1 MMMRMTAAA
10 VAALM
15 AGTQGS
21 LAQEEPATDQTIALP
36 AVSADADL
44 RRRTSGSTSQSL
56 DTLQT
61 ITVQPGVNELIQVA
75 IGHPN
80 RIVTPFKA
88 PRVVTSATA
97 VVETSEHV
105 IYVVPAHASPV
116 TMFVTE
122 TGDEGNAISLTLLP
136 REIPPRELRLQLPP
150 GVSPP
155 KAAAWSRKNQRHD
168 DRSYA
173 VLAGKAFDKLA
184 NGQLPD
190 DFAFSEEAPHPHPL
204 CAAENGF
211 EVAFGKG
218 QYLLGANQEIY
229 IGVVRNGGSTTA
241 VFQEPW
247 CYSTGVI
254 AVALWPRAHLQ
265 PGEAAEIYLARA
277 LAGPEAVPSAGARPS
292 LIGASP

>member
-15 AGTQGS
+15 AGTQGL
-21 LAQEEPATDQTIALP
+21 LAEEEPATDQKIALP
-36 AVSADADL
+36 AVSADADP
-44 RRRTSGSTSQSL
+44 RRRTSGSTSPIL

-88 PRVVTSATA
+88 PRVVTSAAA

-150 GVSPP
+150 GVSLP
-155 KAAAWSRKNQRHD
+155 KAAARSRKNQRRD
-168 DRSYA
+168 DRSYVA
-173 VLAGKAFDKLA
+173 LAGKAFDNLA
-184 NGQLPD
+184 KGQLPEA
-190 DFAFSEEAPHPHPL
+190 FAFSEEAPHPHPL

-218 QYLLGANQEIY
+218 QYLLGDNQEIY

-254 AVALWPRAHLQ
+254 AVALWPRASLQ

-277 LAGPEAVPSAGARPS
+277 LAGPEETSSAGARPS
-292 LIGASP
+292 LIGASQ